1 MNAALI
7 IIGNE
12 LLSGFTLDSNST
24 WMGRKLLDIGIK
36 TMIKLTVGD
45 SGNAIIDSLRS
56 VDEKYDIVILS
67 GGLGP
72 THDDVTKKAFCEF
85 IGAELVFDESYFLKL
100 SESFKRRGIDIPE
113 SNRDQAYIPTK
124 GEIIPNSRGSALGLK
139 FVKDKTRFYVV
150 PGVPSEMM
158 TMMDEYILPEL
169 SEIAPHDLIITT
181 IRTTGL
187 MESALFDTLKDIMK
201 STEVDVSFL
210 PGFMGVDI
218 RLSSRNEKVVMEL
231 SSNIYDL
238 IGNFIYSEDWE
249 TLEETVGRLL
259 REQGLTIAVAES
271 CTGGLL
277 SDRITNIPG
286 SSDYFLGGMV
296 TYDNQAKQDL
306 LGVQTYTLEEFGA
319 VSEQTAKEMAQG
331 VRRVFQGNIGVSI
344 TGIAGP
350 DGGTDEK
357 PVGLVFIGLDFEG
370 DTEVRSFTFTKERR
384 FNKELSAQAAL
395 NMLRLSIG
403 G

>member
-1 MNAALI
+1 
-7 IIGNE
+7 
-12 LLSGFTLDSNST
+12 
-24 WMGRKLLDIGIK
+24 
-36 TMIKLTVGD
+36 
-45 SGNAIIDSLRS
+45 
-56 VDEKYDIVILS
+56 
-67 GGLGP
+67 
-72 THDDVTKKAFCEF
+72 
-85 IGAELVFDESYFLKL
+85 
-100 SESFKRRGIDIPE
+100 
-113 SNRDQAYIPTK
+113 
-124 GEIIPNSRGSALGLK
+124 
-139 FVKDKTRFYVV
+139 
-150 PGVPSEMM
+150 
-158 TMMDEYILPEL
+158 
-169 SEIAPHDLIITT
+169 
-181 IRTTGL
+181 
-187 MESALFDTLKDIMK
+187 
-201 STEVDVSFL
+201 
-210 PGFMGVDI
+210 
-218 RLSSRNEKVVMEL
+218 MEL

-271 CTGGLL
+271 CSGGLL

-286 SSDYFLGGMV
+286 SSDYYLGGMV

-306 LGVQTYTLEEFGA
+306 LGVQTFTLEEFGA